1 MVSER
6 ELRVLIVEDDPMTA
20 EAHADVVRRVP
31 GFLVAGTCLS
41 GHDALEKFESLAVAG
56 APVDIVLLDMN
67 LTDSHGIDVAKR
79 MNAKG
84 YGADSIA
91 ITAVRHLQV
100 IRSAISG
107 GVTQY
112 PIKPFTFAIFR
123 EKLENQRDCR
133 LNQGRG
139 GALATQATVDNALS
153 ALRSVSSGRL
163 HKGLIEE
170 TLTAISGVVRDA
182 GSTVSATEV
191 ATALALSRVTVRR
204 YLERLV
210 KTRQAVK
217 QPRHGTP
224 GRPEYEYR
232 WV

>member
-1 MVSER
+1 MANNDD
-6 ELRVLIVEDDPMTA
+6 LRVLIVEDDPMTA
-20 EAHADVVRRVP
+20 EAHADFARRVP
-31 GFLVAGTCLS
+31 GFVVAGTCLS
-41 GHDALEKFESLAVAG
+41 GHDALEKFEALAVAG

-67 LTDSHGIDVAKR
+67 LTDSHGIDVAQR

-84 YGADSIA
+84 YGADIIA

-100 IRSAISG
+100 IRSAISS

-112 PIKPFTFAIFR
+112 LIKPFTFTIFR
-123 EKLENQRDCR
+123 EKLENQRDFR
-133 LNQGRG
+133 LNLD
-139 GALATQATVDNALS
+139 GAGSLATQASVDNALS

-163 HKGLIEE
+163 PKGLIEE

-182 GSTVSATEV
+182 PSAVSATEV
-191 ATALALSRVTVRR
+191 ATTLELSRVTVRR
-204 YLERLV
+204 YLEHLV
-210 KTRQAVK
+210 KTKQAVK